1 MIFWD
6 LLFLFF
12 KIVAERWS
20 ILEFLIFLIEVQF
33 DDHNEF
39 LLEKFLLKK
48 AFFGKKLKKKT
59 WIRKFSFLNKKNM
72 CFFKFFLNFYSFFE
86 FFFLIFIQQ
95 TMLLI
100 QKYIFYF
107 QNKKIHEQKKTIV
120 MKNTFIF
127 YNFICC
133 VSCKCVF
140 L

>member
-1 MIFWD
+1 MQLYIYRFNVKNKKY
-6 LLFLFF
+6 FV
-12 KIVAERWS
+12 KKG
-20 ILEFLIFLIEVQF
+20 FLILILIFIV
-33 DDHNEF
+33 
-39 LLEKFLLKK
+39 
-48 AFFGKKLKKKT
+48 
-59 WIRKFSFLNKKNM
+59 FLNL
-72 CFFKFFLNFYSFFE
+72 FSWLL
-86 FFFLIFIQQ
+86 LIFIQQ